1 MTGTAV
7 RNRRRLPT
15 AVAAGLMVGTWV
27 SLAGACAGGAD
38 APPAEEWRIA
48 VAGADGA
55 VGASTTHAQLAR
67 RFAGA
72 IADTMIHMGEG
83 QFAPGTVVH
92 ATDPLR
98 RLEVVWQDGERA
110 RPWRMQVSGDSTLW
124 VIGPGITL
132 GTRLAELE
140 RLNGRSL
147 TLTGF
152 GWDYGGTVMGWE
164 QGALEQALLGGN
176 GRVILRLA
184 VAPGEGGSADARA
197 VSGDGVFRSDD
208 AAMRRLDPAVHQ
220 IIVEYD
226 GREPGP

>member
-1 MTGTAV
+1 MRMV
-7 RNRRRLPT
+7 RRNPRRLRG
-15 AVAAGLMVGTWV
+15 AVAAGLMVAAGAA
-27 SLAGACAGGAD
+27 LAGACAGGAD
-38 APPAEEWRIA
+38 APPEEWRIA
-48 VAGADGA
+48 VAGADGT
-55 VGASTTHAQLAR
+55 VGASTTHAELGR

-72 IADTMIHMGEG
+72 IADTMVHMGEG

-92 ATDPLR
+92 GTDPLR
-98 RLEVVWQDGERA
+98 RLEVVWHDAERT
-110 RPWRMQVSGDSTLW
+110 RPWRMQAAGDSTLW

-140 RLNGRSL
+140 RLNGRPL
-147 TLTGF
+147 TLTGL

-164 QGALEQALLGGN
+164 QGQLEQALLGGN

-184 VAPGEGGSADARA
+184 MAPGSAGSADAGL

-208 AAMRRLDPAVHQ
+208 PAMRALDPAVHQ

-226 GREPGP
+226 GPDPGP